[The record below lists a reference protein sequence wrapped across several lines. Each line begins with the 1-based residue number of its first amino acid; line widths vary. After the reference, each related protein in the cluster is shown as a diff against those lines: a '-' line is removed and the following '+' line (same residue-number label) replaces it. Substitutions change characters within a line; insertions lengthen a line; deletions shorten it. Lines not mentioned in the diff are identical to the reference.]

1 MAGNAAVLRPFEK
14 IPALNVATVLLVGS
28 EESHRELI
36 ANAMLKER
44 TDFAVK
50 IHMTTALPL
59 PFEREHLRPRFDMIV
74 FLINLNNQYSMASVT
89 SSIALLD
96 AHFFLGKVCFLSTK
110 GRHGKI
116 QHCLVDISTV
126 KDLADKYLSPLIQT
140 ELENEDD
147 VMCTAKRLLN
157 MLKICAGLVPGISS
171 LYTGTIRKYV

>member
-59 PFEREHLRPRFDMIV
+59 PFEREHLRPR
-74 FLINLNNQYSMASVT
+74 MASVT